1 MKKDHFEGWYFKH
14 QAGGETLAFIPGRA
28 ESGAFV
34 QMIGNG
40 GSRNFEVES
49 LSVKDGVIRAGNCV
63 FSIEGAV
70 IDLPSVQ
77 GEIRYGPPTKLRGDI
92 MGPFRRL
99 PMECRH
105 EVVSMRHE
113 LRGSVFAEGK
123 EMVFDGGFGYIERD
137 SGTSFPSSYQ
147 WIQCN
152 AFREPC
158 SVMLSIA
165 RIPFL
170 GGHFTGCI
178 CAVVYGEREYRL
190 ATYKGVRI
198 RVAEPGYV
206 VLSQGNLLLKIDIR
220 SCAAAH
226 SLLSPVQGR
235 MTGTIRESNRACA
248 RFRLWEKGNRVF
260 DLRSENAGYEYVE

>member
-28 ESGAFV
+28 EGGAFV
-34 QMIGNG
+34 QMIGDS
-40 GSRNFEVES
+40 GSQNFDVDHF
-49 LSVKDGVIRAGNCV
+49 SVQDGVIRAGSCV
-63 FSIEGAV
+63 FSMEGVV

-77 GEIRYGPPTKLRGDI
+77 GEIRYGQPTKLKGAI
-92 MGPFRRL
+92 MGPFQRL

-105 EVVSMRHE
+105 EVISMRHE
-113 LRGSVFAEGK
+113 LRGSIFAQGK
-123 EMVFDGGFGYIERD
+123 ETVFDGGFGYIERD
-137 SGTSFPSSYQ
+137 SGTSFPTSYQ
-147 WIQCN
+147 WIQCS

-198 RVAEPGYV
+198 RATEPGYV
-206 VLSQGNLLLKIDIR
+206 VLSQGKLLLKIDIR

-226 SLLSPVQGR
+226 PLFSPVSGR
-235 MTGTIRESNRACA
+235 MTGVIRESNRACA
-248 RFRLWEKGNRVF
+248 RFRLWVKGDRVF